1 MLENITEFRC
11 GQLGIG
17 RHGGEPGMPDGVEHI
32 EIINAILRGDDD
44 PIAGRKVKLVAQRSG
59 KSGGALRKLA
69 ITARH
74 AIAAA
79 RGGLAGMAPA
89 GTFEP
94 KREIHALR
102 AFVVSS
108 AD

>member
-1 MLENITEFRC
+1 MLEDVTELRSM
-11 GQLGIG
+11 QLGIG
-17 RHGGEPGMPDGVEHI
+17 RHSGEPGMPDGVEHI
-32 EIINAILRGDDD
+32 EIINAILRGDDH
-44 PIAGRKVKLVAQRSG
+44 PVAGRKVKLVAERSG
-59 KSGGALRKLA
+59 KTGGALRQLT

-74 AIAAA
+74 AIAVA

-102 AFVVSS
+102 PFLAST